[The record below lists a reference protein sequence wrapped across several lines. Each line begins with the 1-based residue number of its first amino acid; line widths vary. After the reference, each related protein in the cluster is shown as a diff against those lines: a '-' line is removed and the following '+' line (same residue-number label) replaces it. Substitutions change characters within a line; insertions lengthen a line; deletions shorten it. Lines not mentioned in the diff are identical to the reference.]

1 MVLMKTKPWK
11 KLISDDPTYLMS
23 RYQFS
28 VYGNGLKKTHWQSE
42 MHMDR
47 YLIRSRF
54 ERQPWFTLH
63 SRVSFQFR
71 SPSDLGIKKTQRNQ
85 ITSYRKN
92 KLSLQFL
99 SSFFFFVDF
108 VFSSFISAH
117 GLSPP
122 ALTSFF
128 FFFSYLI
135 IIADRKRLVSTYQ
148 KIISSG

>member
-99 SSFFFFVDF
+99 SSFFFFCRLCIF
-108 VFSSFISAH
+108 FLYLCSWSFPSR
-117 GLSPP
+117 SY
-122 ALTSFF
+122 FF
-128 FFFSYLI
+128 FFLFFLSYHH
-135 IIADRKRLVSTYQ
+135 R
-148 KIISSG
+148 G

>member
-28 VYGNGLKKTHWQSE
+28 VYGNGLKKTYWQSE

-99 SSFFFFVDF
+99 SSFFFFLSTLYF
-108 VFSSFISAH
+108 LPLSLLMVFPLPLLLLFF
-117 GLSPP
+117 
-122 ALTSFF
+122 SFF
-128 FFFSYLI
+128 LSYHH
-135 IIADRKRLVSTYQ
+135 R
-148 KIISSG
+148 G